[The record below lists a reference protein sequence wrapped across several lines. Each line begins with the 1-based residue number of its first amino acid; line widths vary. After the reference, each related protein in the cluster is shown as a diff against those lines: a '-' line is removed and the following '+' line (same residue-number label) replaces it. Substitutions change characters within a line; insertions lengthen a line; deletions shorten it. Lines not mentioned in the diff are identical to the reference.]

1 MAERAP
7 IPPKGQ
13 TGVEI
18 EVVRV
23 PHGADVVVRL
33 RSLTLEMKGK
43 PKSAMLFAWRALG
56 VELEALGCNLP
67 AVLAKSLKPIDRE
80 IEGDP
85 NG

>member
-1 MAERAP
+1 MAEP

-13 TGVEI
+13 TGVTI
-18 EVVRV
+18 EVLHA

-33 RSLTLEMKGK
+33 RSLTLGPTM
-43 PKSAMLFAWRALG
+43 PPNRAMLFARRALG
-56 VELEALGCNLP
+56 GELAGLGYNLKAILALPLT
-67 AVLAKSLKPIDRE
+67 PIDRE